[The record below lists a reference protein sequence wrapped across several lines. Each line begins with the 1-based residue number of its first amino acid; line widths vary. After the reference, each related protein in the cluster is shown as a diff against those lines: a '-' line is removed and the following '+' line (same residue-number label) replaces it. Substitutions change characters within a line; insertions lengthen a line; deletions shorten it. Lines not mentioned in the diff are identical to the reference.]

1 MTAFPLINNH
11 ELSEA
16 TTRPGVVLLDFWQAS
31 CAPCRALE
39 PRLDQFSDAH
49 AGKFE
54 GYRIDVDTEQQAVAA
69 YGVMSIP
76 TIVVLRNGREV
87 TRLDGLIGEADLEQA
102 LGLALRV

>member
-1 MTAFPLINNH
+1 MTAFPLITSQ
-11 ELSEA
+11 ELSEI
-16 TTRPGVVLLDFWQAS
+16 TTRAGVTLLDFWQAS

-49 AGKFE
+49 GGEFE
-54 GYRIDVDTEQQAVAA
+54 GYRIDVDTERDAVAA

-87 TRLDGLIGEADLEQA
+87 TRLDGLIRETDLEQS
-102 LGLALRV
+102 LRLALLA